1 MTKLPA
7 SASVPNLREITG
19 YLVIYDLTGLESLST
34 LFPNLTVIRGQSLIY
49 NYALVIR
56 STTLKYIGLPS
67 LRVIQRGG
75 VRIDLNANLCYVRT
89 VNWTELLGPQSPAAA
104 PVRHLSNR
112 LICPENCPA
121 ECSNSL
127 DSSAPSAALT
137 DVSSSSNGSN
147 NPKAHSR
154 EDSKVASPARG
165 HCWSPLHCQS
175 ICSPTCTKAGLACE
189 MDNVH
194 RCCHPE
200 CLAGCYGPGAH
211 MCVACKFALYR
222 GVCVP
227 SCPPDT
233 LLYLRRRCVTP
244 EECFNSLPVGHRPT
258 AAPTTTVDRL
268 GLVRRTDGNTSLSPS
283 TVKKF
288 AVHRGDCVA
297 ECPAGYER
305 DPQTGH
311 CYSCGDHCPRTRCN
325 RLLINTV
332 KALSKLNRCYSVLDL
347 YISIQEG
354 DWDVI
359 EEQFDMAFASLREVE
374 LSLKIIR
381 ATALRSLS
389 FLRHLRRIGTA
400 PNMPLNATVLEVRGN
415 DNLRELWS
423 PRSNDSGTNRGL
435 QVVSGGL
442 VHFILNRQ
450 LCPQRVFELRKTGAL
465 ILPGG
470 RDFHSQERELA
481 ETTNGKFA
489 LCDRTELPLMLA
501 DVRSTSVTVLWPRL
515 FHATN
520 VAQPTSDLA
529 LVFFQPTKKN
539 VTAYSGRLSCF
550 DDRWQMVF
558 SSCNQSSVSALPNF
572 SASQLTGDR
581 YTPSVSHCTETLRH
595 LQPATQYAVYV
606 ERKQL
611 FSHRGEISQ
620 IIYFTTK
627 PSNPSVPRLERLHA
641 LSDTHITVKWRP
653 PIHANGVLDAYLIWF
668 RSIRF
673 ETEFYLHRDFCFTKP
688 DWALTSGT
696 AGFSVGLTKFTGKSW
711 SVLKGLS
718 PRHQPC
724 LPSCASGSSF
734 AAASLWMTNGEGLQ
748 STLTF
753 VDNFTE
759 VGEGQVGL
767 VVVPVAHRES
777 QANEKNEPAPV
788 GMTES
793 FDSDSKPLTYT
804 LRNLRGFSEY
814 IIELQTCQV
823 PDPSDA
829 TCRPPPWHVFAAQA
843 NRTFLLSETWT
854 SCACKYC
861 SPRVF
866 KTRRTLQKAAAD
878 EVDSD
883 SIYFEADRSGTVH
896 VFWKE
901 PPDPNGVVLYYS
913 LRYRRLDNLPHPAHN
928 TSTQASPRNHT
939 DALETLKWSTLCV
952 TRADWQLSGPKVRS
966 PRSAALSQMAKVE
979 SSATTASPDQLVDSH
994 ASYADN
1000 TAASGVTRILPP
1012 TLSGDSR
1019 NGSLGGAAL
1028 LNLLPGSYEL
1038 QIMAVSLAGN
1048 SSWTTAKVFEVEL
1061 SPEAIAHD
1069 RKIMLTAVLL
1079 AVFAVLSALVIAC
1092 VIHWIRKKRLLASAW
1107 SSTNPEYWH
1116 VYEVDD
1122 WEMQLEDID
1131 SLGFKSI
1138 LGKGN
1143 FGMVYRGVVKT
1154 LRTPAKHFYPNPV
1167 NLPAAIKTLSS
1178 SSTVFDRRDFVTE
1191 ACYMKQFQTVH
1202 LVRLFGVVSK
1212 GPPSSPNPKKF
1223 KLRMSHLLTA
1233 LWRFGRRPKKRRGG
1247 TVEAASG
1254 VANTE
1259 SPSSAHGLRQRL
1271 KALLPR
1277 RGNTEGAQQLP
1288 SKSTVNGT
1296 SKHISNGSGDIPAP
1310 GSGHDHESMMLGQL
1324 KHFSASD
1331 SVKLFSEYGPFVLM
1345 ELMENG
1351 DLATYLRRLGDS
1363 GIGFVDPSQAYLW
1376 AVQIADG
1383 MAYLETKKYVHRDLA
1398 ARNCL
1403 VDARCVVKIGDFGL
1417 CRDIYERNYYHKI
1430 GAGKLPVRWMAPESL
1445 QSAYFTSQSDVWSF
1459 GVVLWEIATMACLPY
1474 QGMSHNE
1481 VITYVLDGNTL
1492 VSGGAPIN
1500 CPPLLHSLMLHCW
1513 AFRPSQR
1520 PSFLQLL
1527 TLLAP
1532 RFADADF
1539 RQASYFF
1546 HGDELS
1552 QTPAPAI
1559 AAEKQGELGRFGDLT
1574 NLFKN
1579 DPVRGQGGSTGSSL
1593 SGGDYPVELWSDS
1606 PAEPDFLQPSGTLCA
1621 SASASPHLPSA
1632 DDGTGLSRQDWPCS
1646 SDEGVASY

>member
-1 MTKLPA
+1 MSSANSAPIWWPVFIVLFGRSLSPVLSSDASNRESICGDYDVRRAASLTRIQSCTVIEGNLLILMTKLPVT
-7 SASVPNLREITG
+7 ASVPNLREITG

-89 VNWTELLGPQSPAAA
+89 VNWTEILGPQSPAAA

-121 ECSNSL
+121 ECSNGL
-127 DSSAPSAALT
+127 DSSVPTGALIAI
-137 DVSSSSNGSN
+137 GSN
-147 NPKAHSR
+147 SNNSNSPKSQLR
-154 EDSKVASPARG
+154 EDNKLASPARG

-175 ICSPTCTKAGLACE
+175 VCSPTCTKAELACE

-194 RCCHPE
+194 RCCHPQ

-211 MCVACKFALYR
+211 MCVACKAALYR
-222 GVCVP
+222 GVCVAK
-227 SCPPDT
+227 CPPDT

-244 EECFNSLPVGHRPT
+244 EECFNSLPVGYRPT
-258 AAPTTTVDRL
+258 AAPVSAVDRL
-268 GLVRRTDGNTSLSPS
+268 GLMRRTEGNISLSPPA
-283 TVKKF
+283 VKKF
-288 AVHRGDCVA
+288 AVHRGECVS
-297 ECPAGYER
+297 ECPAGYQR

-311 CYSCGDHCPRTRCN
+311 CSSCGDDCPRTRCN

-359 EEQFDMAFASLREVE
+359 EEQFDMAFSSLQEVE

-400 PNMPLNATVLEVRGN
+400 PNMSPNATVLEVRGN

-423 PRSNDSGTNRGL
+423 PRSNDSGIKRGL

-450 LCPQRVFELRKTGAL
+450 LCPQRVLELRETGAL

-489 LCDRTELPLMLA
+489 SCDRTELPLMLTN
-501 DVRSTSVTVLWPRL
+501 VLCTSVTVLWPRL

-520 VAQPTSDLA
+520 AVQPTSDVA
-529 LVFFQPTKKN
+529 LIFFQPTKKN
-539 VTAYSGRLSCF
+539 FTAYSGRLSCF

-558 SSCNQSSVSALPNF
+558 SSCNQSSVSVLPNF
-572 SASQLTGDR
+572 SVPQLSGD
-581 YTPSVSHCTETLRH
+581 YYAPNVSHCAETLRH
-595 LQPATQYAVYV
+595 LQPATRYAIYV

-611 FSHRGEISQ
+611 FSHRSEISR

-627 PSNPSVPRLERLHA
+627 PSNPSVPRLDRLHA
-641 LSDTHITVKWRP
+641 LNDTHITVRWRP
-653 PIHANGVLDAYLIWF
+653 PVHANGVLDVYLIWF
-668 RSIRF
+668 RSIQF
-673 ETEFYLHRDFCFTKP
+673 ETEYYLHRDFCFTKP
-688 DWALTSGT
+688 DWVLTSNT
-696 AGFSVGLTKFTGKSW
+696 AGFSVALTKFTGKSW
-711 SVLKGLS
+711 SVLRGLS

-734 AAASLWMTNGEGLQ
+734 ATASLWMANGEDLR
-748 STLTF
+748 STLIFAGNYTQ
-753 VDNFTE
+753 

-767 VVVPVAHRES
+767 VVVPVVHRES
-777 QANEKNEPAPV
+777 STDAAEGSTAV
-788 GMTES
+788 GVAGS
-793 FDSDSKPLTYT
+793 SDSDSKPLTYI

-814 IIELQTCQV
+814 IVELQTCQV
-823 PDPSDA
+823 PDPSDVA
-829 TCRPPPWHVFAAQA
+829 CRSPPWRIFTAQT
-843 NRTFLLSETWT
+843 NRIILFSDAWIACT
-854 SCACKYC
+854 CKYC

-866 KTRRTLQKAAAD
+866 RTQRTLKKAAAD

-913 LRYRRLDNLPHPAHN
+913 LRYRRLDNLPHFASN
-928 TSTQASPRNHT
+928 TSTDSPQN
-939 DALETLKWSTLCV
+939 ALETPNWSTLCV
-952 TRADWQLSGPKVRS
+952 TRAEWQLSGSRVRS
-966 PRSAALSQMAKVE
+966 LRSVLKGRSVVERGDSSEAAASFDQDADADSAAAAG
-979 SSATTASPDQLVDSH
+979 ATLRRT
-994 ASYADN
+994 
-1000 TAASGVTRILPP
+1000 P
-1012 TLSGDSR
+1012 TFDGNNK

-1028 LNLLPGSYEL
+1028 LNLLPGPYEL

-1048 SSWTTAKVFEVEL
+1048 SSWTKAKVFEVEV
-1061 SPEAIAHD
+1061 SPELIAHE
-1069 RKIMLTAVLL
+1069 RKVMLTAVFL
-1079 AVFAVLSALVIAC
+1079 AIFAVLSALVIAC

-1107 SSTNPEYWH
+1107 SSANPEYWH

-1212 GPPSSPNPKKF
+1212 GPPSSPNPRKF
-1223 KLRMSHLLTA
+1223 KVRLSHLLTA
-1233 LWRFGRRPKKRRGG
+1233 LWRFGRRPKRRCGSAI
-1247 TVEAASG
+1247 EAAGG
-1254 VANTE
+1254 VANTG
-1259 SPSSAHGLRQRL
+1259 SSASDHSLRRRL
-1271 KALLPR
+1271 WALLHR
-1277 RGNTEGAQQLP
+1277 RENAKGPPQPLS
-1288 SKSTVNGT
+1288 SKSAVNGNA
-1296 SKHISNGSGDIPAP
+1296 KHISNGSGDIPAP
-1310 GSGHDHESMMLGQL
+1310 GSGHDQESMVLGKL

-1363 GIGFVDPSQAYLW
+1363 GMGFVDPSQAYLW

-1383 MAYLETKKYVHRDLA
+1383 MAYLENKKYVHR
-1398 ARNCL
+1398 
-1403 VDARCVVKIGDFGL
+1403 
-1417 CRDIYERNYYHKI
+1417 
-1430 GAGKLPVRWMAPESL
+1430 
-1445 QSAYFTSQSDVWSF
+1445 
-1459 GVVLWEIATMACLPY
+1459 
-1474 QGMSHNE
+1474 
-1481 VITYVLDGNTL
+1481 
-1492 VSGGAPIN
+1492 
-1500 CPPLLHSLMLHCW
+1500 
-1513 AFRPSQR
+1513 
-1520 PSFLQLL
+1520 
-1527 TLLAP
+1527 
-1532 RFADADF
+1532 
-1539 RQASYFF
+1539 
-1546 HGDELS
+1546 
-1552 QTPAPAI
+1552 
-1559 AAEKQGELGRFGDLT
+1559 
-1574 NLFKN
+1574 
-1579 DPVRGQGGSTGSSL
+1579 
-1593 SGGDYPVELWSDS
+1593 
-1606 PAEPDFLQPSGTLCA
+1606 
-1621 SASASPHLPSA
+1621 
-1632 DDGTGLSRQDWPCS
+1632 
-1646 SDEGVASY
+1646 